1 MTTNGFR
8 QLHPVLSG
16 FLILAGI
23 FILFFG
29 GIRLIIGSF
38 SQPEKSEFFG
48 LREGVGIISLQG
60 MIVSPEETLRDLVAF
75 RENSKVKAIVLRVD
89 SPGGTVGASQE
100 IFEEVKRTN
109 REKPVVASLG
119 SVAASGGYYAAL
131 GAEKIISNPGTITGS
146 VGVIIK
152 FVNLEDLFAKIGYRS
167 QVIKSG
173 KLKDIGSP
181 SRPLTEEE
189 RALLQSLIDNVHE
202 QFIHAVA
209 ESRLLPLEKVRA
221 MADGRIFS
229 GEQAKEAGLL
239 DDHGNFNDAVLLAA
253 ELGGLATDS
262 KMPHLIYPK
271 RDKFPFLEFLNSE
284 GTDSLFNR
292 IGLSFP
298 GLFYQWAMPGNGS
311 SAQ

>member
-1 MTTNGFR
+1 MTSKGFR

-48 LREGVGIISLQG
+48 QREGVGIISLQG
-60 MIVSPEETLRDLVAF
+60 MIVSPEETLNDLVRF
-75 RENSKVKAIVLRVD
+75 RENNKVKAIVLRVD

-109 REKPVVASLG
+109 KEKPIVASFG
-119 SVAASGGYYAAL
+119 SVAASGGFYAAL
-131 GAEKIISNPGTITGS
+131 GAEKIIANPGTITGS

-152 FVNLEDLFAKIGYRS
+152 FANLEDLFAKIGYRS
-167 QVIKSG
+167 EVIKSG
-173 KLKDIGSP
+173 KLKDLGSP
-181 SRPLTEEE
+181 SRALTVEE
-189 RALLQSLIDNVHE
+189 RDVLQALIDNVHD

-229 GEQAKEAGLL
+229 GEQAKEAGLI
-239 DDHGNFNDAVLLAA
+239 DAHGNFNDAILLAA
-253 ELGGLATDS
+253 ELGNIETGS
-262 KMPHLIYPK
+262 KMPRLIYPK
-271 RDKFPFLEFLNSE
+271 RDKFQFLELLNSD
-284 GTDSLFNR
+284 GTDSLFNQ
-292 IGLSFP
+292 IGLTFP
-298 GLFYQWAMPGNGS
+298 GLFYEWALPKS
-311 SAQ
+311 